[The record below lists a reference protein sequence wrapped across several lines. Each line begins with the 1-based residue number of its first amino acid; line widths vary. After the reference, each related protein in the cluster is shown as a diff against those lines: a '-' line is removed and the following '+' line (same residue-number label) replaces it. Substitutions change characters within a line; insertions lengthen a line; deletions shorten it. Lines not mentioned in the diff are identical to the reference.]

1 MRSEETEHLVAT
13 QWRQIVDGLSGE
25 ARDILRRAATHASEF
40 SDEFYDVM
48 QRDPEAGAILN
59 AHQVSE
65 RLRPAMTRWIEAC
78 LTHYEPEQITQM
90 LALQRHL
97 GNLHARVGVKIDVLL
112 RSARNIKGSVI
123 RTIAPD
129 LAPDARQFEAIRG
142 ALRIVDLSL
151 EAMSEQYSTAQR
163 VAARTDEAYR
173 NFALSMNLS
182 LERERQ
188 RAALLDWQSDTL
200 QSLMIGDEHRALQ
213 NLGESG
219 YGLWVRHK
227 ASAMMAVGDTL
238 NEITGAMDR
247 IDGVLL
253 PECARVAAV
262 PGSPRL
268 RDALRPLL
276 GEVKRIGFLTDSM
289 FEHLITLEQGRDALT
304 QLLSQRFESTIL
316 TREIELSRT
325 GERPFA
331 VMLASVDRFRE
342 LRERYG
348 ENAGERILQH
358 VASCLVAAVR
368 AGDFVFRHGGEQFL
382 VVCVERNEEE
392 AREAAAVIRATI
404 AAEHIA
410 VGPGNRVQATAS
422 MGVAMHDGHPDYQ
435 RLIER
440 ANGALI
446 AARAEGTD
454 RCVFAGA

>member
-1 MRSEETEHLVAT
+1 MRSEESEHLVAAK
-13 QWRQIVDGLSGE
+13 WRQVVDGLSGE
-25 ARDILRRAATHASEF
+25 ARDILRRAATHSKDFA
-40 SDEFYDVM
+40 DEFYSVM
-48 QRDPEAGAILN
+48 QRDPEAGAILK
-59 AHQVSE
+59 AHRVSD
-65 RLRPAMTRWIEAC
+65 RLLPAMARWVEAC
-78 LTHYEPEQITQM
+78 LTHYEPEQIAQM

-112 RSARNIKGSVI
+112 RSARNIKGSIVK
-123 RTIAPD
+123 TIAPN
-129 LAPDARQFEAIRG
+129 ARQFEAIRG

-163 VAARTDEAYR
+163 VATRTDEAYR

-182 LERERQ
+182 LEREKQ

-213 NLGESG
+213 NLGESA
-219 YGLWVRHK
+219 YGLWIRHK
-227 ASAMMAVGDTL
+227 ASAIMAAGDAL

-262 PGSPRL
+262 PGSSRL
-268 RDALRPLL
+268 RDTLRPLL
-276 GEVKRIGFLTDSM
+276 GEVKRIGFLTDSL
-289 FEHLITLEQGRDALT
+289 FEHLISLEQGRDALT

-325 GERPFA
+325 RERPFA
-331 VMLASVDRFRE
+331 VMLVSVDRFRE
-342 LRERYG
+342 LRERHG

-358 VASCLVAAVR
+358 IASCLVAAVR

-392 AREAAAVIRATI
+392 AREAAAIIRATI

-422 MGVAMHDGHPDYQ
+422 MGIAMHDGHPDYQ

-440 ANGALI
+440 ANGALT
-446 AARAEGTD
+446 AARSEGPD
-454 RCVFAGA
+454 RCAFADT